1 MVVSV
6 TQGVSA
12 PITER
17 KSYARIPQVLN
28 IPNLIRS
35 QVESFDWFRREAL
48 AEVYQEISPIKDY
61 TGNKYELYF
70 QDHYFREPKYTP
82 DECKSKEITYAAPLY
97 VRTRLVMKE
106 TGEIKE
112 QEIFMGD
119 LPIMTINGTFVVNGA
134 ERVVVSQLVRSP
146 GAYFVLERDIA
157 SNRDL
162 CYGKL
167 IPSRGAWLEFETSS
181 KDVLSVKVDRKR
193 KVSAA
198 TFLRAIGIAS
208 DEELLETFAEVDT
221 HETHR
226 YMASTI
232 DRDPLSDQKEIH
244 FREDDL
250 KTLWRE
256 LRPDQEYDRAKV
268 RKIANAR
275 IEFYRRLRPGEPP
288 SLENARALVHD
299 LFFEPRR
306 YDLGRVGRYK
316 LNSRLGLDE
325 DPGTRTLTVTDL
337 ISVFR
342 TMIQVN
348 NSEGTVDDI
357 DHLGNR
363 RVRSV
368 GELVQNQMRV
378 GLLRME
384 RMVRERMTL
393 IDPEQATPQALV
405 NIRPVVAAV
414 REFFGGSQLSQFM
427 DQTNPLAELT
437 HKRRLSALG
446 PGGLSR
452 ERAGFDVRDVHFSH
466 YGRICP
472 IETPEGPN
480 IGLLS
485 SLSTYARINPLGFIE
500 SPYRRVIKVLPN
512 TDTELA
518 GRTLAQDITEN
529 GSKPIARAG
538 RELKGKKLQEIA
550 ALSPRDIE
558 IKPFVSGKSEDII
571 YLSADKE
578 EKFIIA
584 QANAMLDPKNEF
596 VRDRVE
602 VRIGEKYSEEPSDMV
617 DYMDV
622 SPMQITSVS
631 ASLIPFLEHDDANRA
646 LMGSN
651 MQRQS
656 VPLLRPQAPLVGT
669 GIEGRV
675 ARDSGQVIMA
685 AVSGV
690 VSAVTGDLIVIRDEE
705 GQEHSHK
712 IGKFVRTNQGT
723 CFNQRPT
730 VHKGDV
736 IKEGDVL
743 ADSSSTDHGDLALG
757 QNVLVAFMSW
767 EGYNYEDAV
776 IISEGLVQQDYFTS
790 VHIEKYEMEA
800 RETKLG
806 PEEITRDIP
815 NVGEESLRDLDELGI
830 IRVGAEVGPGDVLV
844 GKVTPKGETEL
855 TAEEKLLRAIF
866 GEKSRDVKDT
876 SLRVPH
882 GERGKIIEVK
892 VLDRRN
898 KDELPPGVNEAVRVW
913 VAQTRKVSIG
923 DKMAGRHGNKGVIAR
938 ILPVEDMP
946 FLEDGTHVDII
957 LNPLGVP
964 SRMNLG
970 QVLETHLGWAAKH
983 LNFRATT
990 PVFDGAKDISIESAL
1005 ARVWLAQQSGAIDP
1019 APSTTPVQM
1028 DWGKMETWLAGKGY
1042 VAREIFNDEAPG
1054 RAREACLR
1062 IWLREEAGVNCEGMS
1077 NEQLTAEAIRVHN
1090 EQKLAPPI
1098 FGKVVLYDGRT
1109 GQAFHQPVCV
1119 GYIYMLKLIH
1129 LVEDKIHARSTGPYS
1144 LITQQPLG
1152 GKAQFGGQ
1160 RFGEMEVWAL
1170 EAYGAAHNLQEVLT
1184 VKSDDV
1190 AGRVKT
1196 YEAIVKGEDVAQPG
1210 VPESFNVLLKELQSL
1225 GMAVELLNEEE
1236 RVTVPKEISDIL
1248 GLEEAVDGSE
1258 SSEIAGTPVDSET
1271 AETPE
1276 ATIAPEATETADT
1289 PVDSE
1294 PAETLEA
1301 TIVPEA
1307 TETADTQI
1315 DSETAEAPEATL
1327 APEATE
1333 TADTPVDSESADA
1346 PEATIAPEATET
1358 ADVPVD
1364 SETAEAPEATIAQEA
1379 TETADVPVDSE
1390 TAEAPE
1396 ATIAPEATETAD
1408 TPVDSETADTPE
1420 ATIAPEATETA
1431 DTPVDSETAE
1441 APEATIAPEAT
1452 ETADVPVDSETAE
1465 APEATIAPEATET
1478 ADTPVDPETAETP
1491 EATIAPEA
1499 TETAD
1504 TPVDSE
1510 TAEAPEA
1517 TIAPEAAETADTK
1530 VDAEPAEAP
1539 EAPVDQVREDE
1550 NAG

>member
-1 MVVSV
+1 MLSLSR
-6 TQGVSA
+6 GDFA
-12 PITER
+12 PLAET
-17 KSYARIPQVLN
+17 KSYARISQVLDV
-28 IPNLIRS
+28 PNLIQS
-35 QVESFDWFRREAL
+35 QVESFQWFQTEAL
-48 AEVYQEISPIKDY
+48 SEVFQEITPIKDY
-61 TGNKYELYF
+61 TGNKYELHF
-70 QDHYFREPKYTP
+70 MDHYFREPKDSP
-82 DECKSKEITYAAPLY
+82 EECKVKEITSAAPLY
-97 VRTRLVMKE
+97 VKTRLVMKE
-106 TGEIKE
+106 TGELKE

-119 LPIMTINGTFVVNGA
+119 LPVMTSNGTFIVNGA

-146 GAYFVLERDIA
+146 GVYFVLEKDMV
-157 SNRDL
+157 SDRDL
-162 CYGKL
+162 CFAKL

-181 KDVLSVKVDRKR
+181 KNVLSVKVDRKR
-193 KVSAA
+193 KVPAT
-198 TFLRAIGIAS
+198 TFLRSIGIAS
-208 DEELLETFAEVDT
+208 DEELLELFDDVDT
-221 HETHR
+221 NETYR
-226 YMASTI
+226 YMKSTL
-232 DRDPLSDQKEIH
+232 DRDPFQDEKSVNFK
-244 FREDDL
+244 EDDL
-250 KTLWRE
+250 KALWQW
-256 LRPDQEYDRAKV
+256 LRPDDEYERGKA
-268 RKIANAR
+268 RRIASAQ

-288 SLENARALVHD
+288 SLENARGLVKD

-325 DPGTRTLTVTDL
+325 TISVRTLRRDDL
-337 ISVFR
+337 VAVFR

-348 NSEGTVDDI
+348 NGNGSTDDI

-363 RVRSV
+363 RVRAV

-384 RMVRERMTL
+384 RMVKERMTL

-405 NIRPVVAAV
+405 NIRPVVATV
-414 REFFGGSQLSQFM
+414 REFFGSSQLSQFM

-485 SLSTYARINPLGFIE
+485 SLATYARINSLGFIE
-500 SPYRRVIKVLPN
+500 SPYRKVYK
-512 TDTELA
+512 ELSSSDA
-518 GRTLAQDITEN
+518 DIEGRTLTEEVTEDDGQVIVRRGGVIT
-529 GSKPIARAG
+529 KPKFR
-538 RELKGKKLQEIA
+538 QIA
-550 ALSPRDIE
+550 ALTARTLKIR
-558 IKPFVSGKSEDII
+558 PFVSDKLWDIT

-578 EKFIIA
+578 EGYIIA
-584 QANAMLDPKNEF
+584 QANVLLDRKNQL
-596 VRDRVE
+596 VQDRVE
-602 VRIGEKYSEEPSDMV
+602 VRIGENYSEESPDNV

-675 ARDSGQVIMA
+675 AVDSGQVVQA
-685 AVSGV
+685 TVAGTVS
-690 VSAVTGDLIVIRDEE
+690 SVTGDRIVIKDAE
-705 GQEHSHK
+705 GQAHVHK
-712 IGKFVRTNQGT
+712 LGKFARTNQGT

-730 VHKGDV
+730 VQKGDV
-736 IKEGDVL
+736 VTPGGILG
-743 ADSSSTDHGDLALG
+743 DSSSTEQGELALG

-767 EGYNYEDAV
+767 EGYNYEDAI
-776 IISEGLVQQDYFTS
+776 IISERLVKDDSFTS

-815 NVGEESLRDLDELGI
+815 NVGEDSLRDLDERGI
-830 IRVGAEVGPGDVLV
+830 IRMGAEVGPGDILV

-882 GERGKIIEVK
+882 GERGKVIEVK
-892 VLDRRN
+892 TLDRRN

-913 VAQTRKVSIG
+913 VAQTRKISVG

-938 ILPVEDMP
+938 ILPEEDMP
-946 FLEDGTHVDII
+946 FLDNGTPVDII

-970 QVLETHLGWAAKH
+970 QVLETHLGWVAKH

-990 PVFDGAKDISIESAL
+990 PVFDGARDTSIEDAL
-1005 ARVWLAQQSGAIDP
+1005 ARVWFSQKSGAVDQTPSAATSTID
-1019 APSTTPVQM
+1019 M
-1028 DWGKMETWLAGKGY
+1028 DRVFEWLAEKGY
-1042 VAREIFNDEAPG
+1042 DGSRLYDDSVLG
-1054 RAREACLR
+1054 LAREACLR
-1062 IWLREEAGVNCEGMS
+1062 MWLTEEAGTNTSEMAP
-1077 NEQLTAEAIRVHN
+1077 EELKAEALRLHR
-1090 EQKLAPPI
+1090 EEKLAPPT
-1098 FGKVVLYDGRT
+1098 FGKVTLFDGRT
-1109 GQAFHQPVCV
+1109 GQAFDQPVAI

-1170 EAYGAAHNLQEVLT
+1170 EAYGAAQNLQEVLT

-1196 YEAIVKGEDVAQPG
+1196 YEAIVKGEDIVQPG

-1225 GMAVELLNEEE
+1225 GLSVELLNEEE
-1236 RVTVPKEISDIL
+1236 QTPNPLELVESL
-1248 GLEEAVDGSE
+1248 ELEESFE
-1258 SSEIAGTPVDSET
+1258 QS
-1271 AETPE
+1271 
-1276 ATIAPEATETADT
+1276 
-1289 PVDSE
+1289 
-1294 PAETLEA
+1294 
-1301 TIVPEA
+1301 
-1307 TETADTQI
+1307 
-1315 DSETAEAPEATL
+1315 
-1327 APEATE
+1327 
-1333 TADTPVDSESADA
+1333 
-1346 PEATIAPEATET
+1346 
-1358 ADVPVD
+1358 
-1364 SETAEAPEATIAQEA
+1364 
-1379 TETADVPVDSE
+1379 
-1390 TAEAPE
+1390 
-1396 ATIAPEATETAD
+1396 
-1408 TPVDSETADTPE
+1408 
-1420 ATIAPEATETA
+1420 
-1431 DTPVDSETAE
+1431 
-1441 APEATIAPEAT
+1441 
-1452 ETADVPVDSETAE
+1452 
-1465 APEATIAPEATET
+1465 
-1478 ADTPVDPETAETP
+1478 
-1491 EATIAPEA
+1491 
-1499 TETAD
+1499 
-1504 TPVDSE
+1504 
-1510 TAEAPEA
+1510 
-1517 TIAPEAAETADTK
+1517 
-1530 VDAEPAEAP
+1530 
-1539 EAPVDQVREDE
+1539 
-1550 NAG
+1550 